1 MLSTTSSANVG
12 VANEKETAAAARTT
26 RRVIFISVIFSSLTR
41 RGFTSPLQ
49 TLKVLG
55 KLTGTCHVTKNIG
68 KRLKNM
74 RFLLIEDN
82 EKLAKAIVERLGL
95 DGHVVDHAPDLE
107 TAADCLAGTGYE
119 LILLDIMLPDG
130 DGRTFLERHR
140 TGDNDTPVIVL
151 TARSEVSD
159 RVRMLDLGA
168 DDYITKPFDF
178 SELEARCRAVLRR
191 RQGAARNQKT
201 FEDVVFDPLA
211 GTVEVAGSVSDLRNR
226 ELRLLEVFFS
236 APDMIFSK
244 SHLVDRLFSYDEDVS
259 ENAIEVYV
267 GRVRKKLQGGR
278 VKIETVRGVGY
289 RMTAS

>member
-1 MLSTTSSANVG
+1 
-12 VANEKETAAAARTT
+12 
-26 RRVIFISVIFSSLTR
+26 
-41 RGFTSPLQ
+41 
-49 TLKVLG
+49 
-55 KLTGTCHVTKNIG
+55 
-68 KRLKNM
+68 M

-82 EKLAKAIVERLGL
+82 SKLAHAVVDRLGL
-95 DGHVVDHAPDLE
+95 DGHAVDLAEDLQ
-107 TAADCLAGTGYE
+107 TAAHCLGSTTYD

-130 DGRTFLERHR
+130 DGRTFLKRHR
-140 TGDNDTPVIVL
+140 TGDDTTPVIVL

-191 RQGAARNQKT
+191 RHGAARNEQR
-201 FEDVVFDPLA
+201 FEDVLFDPLA
-211 GTVEVAGSVSDLRNR
+211 GTVTVNGKTEELRNR

-236 APDMIFSK
+236 APERIFSK

-267 GRVRKKLQGGR
+267 GRVRKKLHGGR
-278 VKIETVRGVGY
+278 VKIETVRGIGY
-289 RMTAS
+289 RMIGQ